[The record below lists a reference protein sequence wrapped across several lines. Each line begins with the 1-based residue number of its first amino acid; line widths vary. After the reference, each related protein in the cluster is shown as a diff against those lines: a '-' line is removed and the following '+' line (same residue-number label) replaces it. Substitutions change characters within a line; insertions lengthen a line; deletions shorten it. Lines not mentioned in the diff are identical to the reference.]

1 MRILVISDTH
11 GNTRNIERAIAS
23 QPSASMVIHLG
34 DGSDDIVDLEFAYT
48 DKQFHAVA
56 GNCDWNSPLPLSG
69 ELCIAG
75 VRLFFT
81 HGHCHGVKTDLSA
94 IKQEARNRQAQVV
107 LFGHTHLPVTAYD
120 DGLYL
125 LNPGS
130 LQLANGTYGILEI
143 TEAGITMNI
152 EQM

>member
-1 MRILVISDTH
+1 M
-11 GNTRNIERAIAS
+11 
-23 QPSASMVIHLG
+23 
-34 DGSDDIVDLEFAYT
+34 
-48 DKQFHAVA
+48 
-56 GNCDWNSPLPLSG
+56 
-69 ELCIAG
+69 
-75 VRLFFT
+75 
-81 HGHCHGVKTDLSA
+81 SA